1 MGALKAIWN
10 KLRSWLCRLHLFLGR
25 HKCLRGLLVLIAV
38 AAVAALW
45 AVLFA
50 PDKVR
55 QVALKVESTA
65 EFVAAFLPA
74 RLPPATRVDA
84 AHWLP
89 QNWDE
94 RDRYWFHHTPQGTAT
109 IPIPMVWFLALERPE
124 FSIGHSGYIRDEA
137 FMRRLGFIPSPDLST
152 LRKGGARRYGY
163 LKGET
168 IDPALKTERD
178 VATNYPDNAH
188 ALPVG
193 FAKLTPRA
201 LPDQK
206 QKPVDLLGFTC
217 AACHTGH
224 IEYRNVSI
232 RFDGGPAM
240 ANLGELERAI
250 GLAIGYTVKFPLRF
264 RYFASEVERLTGE
277 KQDRPALKKQL
288 QGALAKILQK
298 KQSSDRILHQHQAR
312 HVEEGYGRLDA
323 LNRIGNQVFFTN
335 LQPPDDKAIKVLPDA
350 LLAANFARIDAPVSF
365 PPIWGAPW
373 FSWAQY
379 DASVQNELV
388 RNAGEALGV
397 NARVNLRDY
406 GDKAMPTFRSSV
418 QMQNIFWF
426 ERLLAGREHP
436 LAGDKGFKGLLAPA
450 WADAA
455 KLFPGDAAWAIKDD
469 LAAKGRTLYRELCA
483 ECHRPPVRDKAD
495 TSLWDQEQEHWITM
509 GGERYLNVVQKPV
522 DVMGTDPQQARVLT
536 ERRVNLPA
544 ALGLRP
550 IAHLNKQD
558 NCGIPGEEPDPTP
571 GGSVSAPFVLAL
583 MAVVDRTIAQWFD
596 DTPQARPFE
605 KVMRGPRR
613 NCQNE
618 RVFRTVKRLRPE
630 NAQPELHTVPHYRAR
645 PLDGVWATAPYL
657 HNGSVP
663 TLHDMLL
670 PQHERPKVF
679 CVGNRQFDPVK
690 VGLAE
695 MPGGCGPYTRFD
707 ADGLGNGNLGHSF
720 EGKETDVKKL
730 PNGVIG
736 RGLTQDERNALVEYL
751 KTL

>member
-1 MGALKAIWN
+1 MGVVLKAVWE
-10 KLRSWLCRLHLFLGR
+10 KVRSWLCRAHLFLRR
-25 HKCLRGLLVLIAV
+25 HQCLRALLILILVVTV
-38 AAVAALW
+38 AAIW
-45 AVLFA
+45 AVLYA
-50 PDKVR
+50 PDKLR
-55 QVALKVESTA
+55 QLALKIESRA

-74 RLPPATRVDA
+74 RLPPATRIDA

-94 RDRYWFHHTPQGTAT
+94 RDRFWFHHTPQGTAT

-137 FMRRLGFIPSPDLST
+137 FMRRLGFIPSPDLPT
-152 LRKGGARRYGY
+152 LRKGGARRDYGY
-163 LKGET
+163 LQGET
-168 IDPALKTERD
+168 IDPSLKTDRD
-178 VATNYPDNAH
+178 VSTGYPDNQH
-188 ALPVG
+188 GLPVG

-201 LPDQK
+201 PPG
-206 QKPVDLLGFTC
+206 QKPVELLGFTC

-232 RFDGGPAM
+232 RFDGGPGM

-250 GLAIGYTVKFPLRF
+250 GLAIGYTVTFPIRF
-264 RYFASEVERLTGE
+264 SYFASEVERLSDQ
-277 KQDRPALKKQL
+277 KQDRAALKKQL
-288 QGALAKILQK
+288 QGALAKIKKKKELEDHILQQQK
-298 KQSSDRILHQHQAR
+298 AR
-312 HVEEGYGRLDA
+312 HVEEGFGRLDA
-323 LNRIGNQVFFTN
+323 LNRIGNQVFFAN
-335 LQPPDDKAIKVLPDA
+335 LLPPDDQAAKVLPDA
-350 LLAANFARIDAPVSF
+350 LLAANYARNDAPVSF

-397 NARVNLRDY
+397 NARVNLREY
-406 GDKAMPTFRSSV
+406 GNKDLPTFRSSV

-426 ERLLAGREHP
+426 ERLLAGQEHP
-436 LAGDKGFKGLLAPA
+436 LAGEKGFKGLVAPK
-450 WADAA
+450 WDDAA
-455 KLFPGDAAWAIKDD
+455 KLFPGEPAWAIKDD
-469 LAAKGRTLYRELCA
+469 LVTKGRALYAELCV
-483 ECHRPPVRDKAD
+483 ECHRPPVRDKAN
-495 TSLWDQEQEHWITM
+495 TSLWDNEDQHWIDM
-509 GGERYLNVVQKPV
+509 GGERYLNVVQKSV

-544 ALGLRP
+544 ALALRP
-550 IAHLNKQD
+550 IAHLNAKSG
-558 NCGIPGEEPDPTP
+558 CKLPGEEPDPTP
-571 GGSVSAPFVLAL
+571 AESLSAPFVLAL

-605 KVMRGPRR
+605 KAMRGPRP
-613 NCQNE
+613 NCQNR
-618 RVFRTVKRLRPE
+618 RVFRIVRRVDSET
-630 NAQPELHTVPHYRAR
+630 AQPEIATVPHYRAR

-663 TLHDMLL
+663 TLHDMLR

-679 CVGNRQFDPVK
+679 CVGSRQFDPVK

-695 MPGGCGPYTRFD
+695 MPGGCGAYSRFD
-707 ADGLGNGNLGHSF
+707 AGALGNNNLGHSF
-720 EGKETDVKKL
+720 EGEKKDRDKL

-736 RGLTQDERNALVEYL
+736 RGLSPAERDALVEYL